1 MHLLIMYRTRLDQ
14 FQKGQ
19 TLAEYGPI
27 LVAIAVLAYVAYQVV
42 GNEMSSIINSVTA
55 VF

>member
-27 LVAIAVLAYVAYQVV
+27 LVAIAVLAYVAYRVV
-42 GNEMSSIINSVTA
+42 GSEVSSLVNSATA
-55 VF
+55 AF